1 MVRFGVTGGIGSGKS
16 YVLRLLA
23 ARGIPVYDSD
33 AGAKRLM
40 RTDTGIRKGLTDL
53 LGEDV
58 YTADG
63 ELNKPLVSAYLFANA
78 QNAGRIN
85 AIVHPRVKADFN
97 RWTSCQNA
105 PHVALES
112 AILFEA
118 GFEDTVDFVVTVY
131 APVEMRICRVRE
143 RDGMAEAQVR
153 KRMEAQLDDEE
164 KCRRS
169 DFVILNDGSKPLEVQ
184 IDGLLQILGKME
196 KAKD

>member
-40 RTDTGIRKGLTDL
+40 RTDTDIRKGLTDL
-53 LGEDV
+53 LGEEV

-85 AIVHPRVKADFN
+85 AIVHPRVKADLQPLDVVSECTAC
-97 RWTSCQNA
+97 RIGECH
-105 PHVALES
+105 PVRGGLRR
-112 AILFEA
+112 
-118 GFEDTVDFVVTVY
+118 TVDFIVTVY
-131 APVEMRICRVRE
+131 APGRNADMP
-143 RDGMAEAQVR
+143 GSGA
-153 KRMEAQLDDEE
+153 
-164 KCRRS
+164 RRHG
-169 DFVILNDGSKPLEVQ
+169 GS
-184 IDGLLQILGKME
+184 
-196 KAKD
+196 ASA